1 MSIAAIL
8 AKLDDLFL
16 KVMSD
21 PEFKANCKKNN
32 MFLLPM
38 DGPEYA
44 KYLAD
49 LQVETQYYFDK
60 NPW

>member
-1 MSIAAIL
+1 MDAKIL

-16 KVMSD
+16 KVTSD
-21 PEFKANCKKNN
+21 ADFKADCKKNN

-38 DGPEYA
+38 DGPEYT

-49 LQVETQYYFDK
+49 LQGETQYYFDK